1 MAETDELF
9 DLKNFFFLGNYQGAI
24 NEGASVRPRTEQQR
38 TERDVFVYRSYI
50 AQGNYQLVLDEV
62 NKSAAPAL
70 QAVKLLASYL
80 SSKEPVD
87 SVISTLKGWLA
98 DITTATATTQLI
110 AAMVFYHERN
120 IDEALKVLHQSTSLE
135 GHALL
140 LQLYLKLDR
149 PDIAEK
155 HYRAMETLDAD
166 ATLTQLANAW
176 LNIAIGGDK
185 YQEASYIFQELLD
198 KYGATPLLLNGLAV
212 YNLHTRKYE
221 EAEKQ
226 LLEALEK
233 NPKDPETLIN
243 LIACHQQLRKTD
255 LVNRY
260 TNQLKTAAP
269 KHPWVV
275 DLASAE
281 ENFER
286 SALRV

>member
-1 MAETDELF
+1 MAESDELF
-9 DLKNFFFLGNYQGAI
+9 DLKNFFYLGNFQGAI
-24 NEGASVRPRTEQQR
+24 NEGASVRPKTEQQR

-62 NKSAAPAL
+62 NKSSPPAL

-80 SSKEPVD
+80 SSKDTVD
-87 SVISTLKGWLA
+87 NVLSTLKEWLS
-98 DITTATATTQLI
+98 DPSTNVPTTQVI
-110 AAMVFYHERN
+110 ASIIYYHERN
-120 IDEALKVLHQSTSLE
+120 IDEALKVLHQSPTLE

-140 LQLYLKLDR
+140 LQLYLKIDR
-149 PDIAEK
+149 PDLAEK

-176 LNIAIGGDK
+176 TNVAIGGEK
-185 YQEASYIFQELLD
+185 FQEASYIFQELLD
-198 KYGATPLLLNGLAV
+198 KYGSTPMLLNGLAV
-212 YNLHTRKYE
+212 YNLHIRKYD
-221 EAEKQ
+221 EAEK
-226 LLEALEK
+226 LLLDALEK

-243 LIACHQQLRKTD
+243 LITCHQHLRKTD

-269 KHPWVV
+269 NHPWVV
-275 DLASAE
+275 DLKNAE